1 MPLQFFVVPVHDDGT
16 AAHDPN
22 GFLASH
28 KVLAVERQFVA
39 EGGDSFWAICVDF
52 WQSAGGPSRPG
63 GGGSRGAGNQS
74 RIDYKER
81 LPPSEF
87 RVFLKLRE
95 WGKQTAQAEAVP
107 VYAIFTNEQ
116 LAQVVSSKV
125 TCKAD
130 LAKIEGIGEAR
141 VEKYAEALLAA
152 LEAITGQTSLSKGDD
167 ETAGKPVEPFG

>member
-16 AAHDPN
+16 AAADLN

-28 KVLAVERQFVA
+28 KVLAVERQFVPV
-39 EGGDSFWAICVDF
+39 GGDSFWAICVDF
-52 WQSAGGPSRPG
+52 WQTGGGSSRAG
-63 GGGSRGAGNQS
+63 GGGSRVAGNQS

-81 LPPSEF
+81 LPPADF

-95 WGKQTAQAEAVP
+95 WRKQTAQAEAVP

-116 LAQVVSSKV
+116 LAQVVSSKA

-141 VEKYAEALLAA
+141 VAKYADALFAA
-152 LEAITGQTSLSKGDD
+152 LEAITAHAPLSKGED